1 MRRWRPFEDENLM
14 ERSERKWRQVAGRIR
29 RAAQLDTRFYRSVAD
44 EPAFTRE
51 AVGVAIGSA
60 LVAGLGLAL
69 LRIITPLWWL
79 IGSLGWATLAL
90 GLGTWFVVRVGA
102 MLGGTA
108 RYDQM
113 LRALGY
119 AMAPQALGFV
129 PIADFSLGFLAGA
142 SWATTCAVI
151 AVREVHR
158 VPTGAAVALIV
169 APLLM
174 LIGTLPL
181 IGFLAQGA

>member
-1 MRRWRPFEDENLM
+1 MRRWRRFDNESIVEK
-14 ERSERKWRQVAGRIR
+14 SERRWRQVAGRVS
-29 RAAQLDTRFYRSVAD
+29 RAIQLDGFFYRSVAD
-44 EPAFTRE
+44 QSALTRE
-51 AVGVAIGSA
+51 AVGVAVTSA
-60 LVAGLGLAL
+60 LIMGLGLAL
-69 LRIITPLWWL
+69 MRIISPVWWL

-90 GLGTWFVVRVGA
+90 GLGTWFVVVVGGL
-102 MLGGTA
+102 LGGTA

-129 PIADFSLGFLAGA
+129 PIADFSLGFLAGGA
-142 SWATTCAVI
+142 WAVTCAVI
-151 AVREVHR
+151 AVREVHG

-174 LIGTLPL
+174 LIGSLPL
-181 IGFLAQGA
+181 VVFIAQGA